1 MISGVEILVMQILY
15 KIVAVPSC
23 FAKKIETAISSIDSP
38 DLSAPYASQLHHFLD
53 KRLDQTAEKILHI
66 FTSNVLNV
74 LQDVELPDSIKRLTV
89 DKMPQMACILE
100 KMFSN
105 SSHLLLNSRRASS
118 YPPYEAVSKEL
129 KTKLIEG
136 KDPAGITFSARSLKL
151 FGWTRE
157 EIEETANPLVGFL
170 LQDPK
175 IKGSNDLEAEVK
187 GKLRTVFDISNLLVL
202 QIACGDDIA
211 DNIQDEKLT
220 TLFSEIPFQ
229 TSAQLVESRAA
240 VDGHRRGI
248 FRPYFDVAVTIW
260 MDAVSQLETLFGKEY
275 FEGSVKREFLE
286 IHREV
291 MGSLTYSQYMNSR
304 PHDPT
309 ITPQTISDNLD
320 PNIMVRCV
328 RYLEKSLVIQIAQ
341 SQDIALPEAP
351 DITMVDEI
359 IRKSQKNAADS
370 NAAATWP
377 RERRENDLSS
387 PFPFAITD
395 QYNQTLLISSKTFI
409 AEFEG
414 FLKEEQY
421 SNHFFATYFD
431 GDPPSDFDYLS
442 LLVLRREAFTQV
454 IEQLERAKLR
464 GLQIPET
471 DYSVNSLAVCAL
483 STAQE
488 SPDESM
494 RLQGRSIGRLKHHI
508 DLIDKFSDKLSIE
521 TGVQG
526 QFFRSWEKEI
536 ETMKTD
542 ATRITNPLLKDQ
554 TVQYIQSWEVF
565 LCMYLIFKRT
575 LDGTI

>member
-1 MISGVEILVMQILY
+1 MQILY

-248 FRPYFDVAVTIW
+248 FRPYFDVAVSIW
-260 MDAVSQLETLFGKEY
+260 MDAVSQLENLFGKEY
-275 FEGSVKREFLE
+275 FDAHVKGEFLE

-291 MGSLTYSQYMNSR
+291 MGSLTYSQYMNIR

-359 IRKSQKNAADS
+359 IRKSQKNAAAS

-377 RERRENDLSS
+377 RERKENDFSS
-387 PFPFAITD
+387 PFPFAIKD
-395 QYNQTLLISSKTFI
+395 QHNASLSTKETTF
-409 AEFEG
+409 AVEFET
-414 FLKEEQY
+414 FLRDSGY
-421 SNHFFATYFD
+421 HNHFFATYTD
-431 GDPPSDFDYLS
+431 KTPSHKFDYLS
-442 LLVLRREAFTQV
+442 LLVLRRSACRKIIVELDQLKDRGFTV
-454 IEQLERAKLR
+454 
-464 GLQIPET
+464 PDS
-471 DYSVNSLAVCAL
+471 DYSVSSLATEAL
-483 STAQE
+483 KGTQDSL
-488 SPDESM
+488 DEN
-494 RLQGRSIGRLKHHI
+494 IGVIRDFLDKLTRHV
-508 DLIDKFSDKLSIE
+508 DLIDRFSDKLSIE